1 MHAMNFRSILW
12 LLPFVFSLQGCIFSS
27 GGKRNGGEGEPARG
41 FYAFGNPAYG
51 TSFSMDSTY
60 QVQWTASDSA
70 GTGSVR
76 LSLYKGGAFL
86 ANLATALPAG
96 GVYSWSL
103 PASRALGNYRMGSGS
118 GYSLRIV
125 NASDSSKWDFSP
137 PFTLYSRYSG
147 VVSLTSPAKGAQA
160 KVDSSLAIG
169 WSATGEVGPYLGL
182 QLYKD
187 TVLARTLSTTLSPGL
202 GAYTWSASIS
212 PLGSGD
218 DYHLRVFATYDPSIS
233 QMGPAFRISSS
244 WSGSFSFR
252 EPAED
257 DTLPAGTVAQAAW
270 TMTGNPGASAQ
281 LTLWRDSAQVSFLGT
296 AYVGTSDSTTWT
308 VSAGLPS
315 GRYRLRLTSVSDPAL
330 FAFSPAFFIAG
341 TDPDEY
347 EKDDSLALAK
357 AIGTDGKPQKRN
369 LTLQDA
375 DWMRFDTKKGKQYL
389 VSLRSTAS
397 VYLDVADSAGR
408 QLKELYGSNT
418 QSIFL
423 PAYTGKHY
431 LHAFPV
437 SSTAP
442 GPYQV
447 SVAEFD
453 SGTSPFQA
461 DFASPDENTTWAA
474 GSPYT
479 IAWTPDSLIFG
490 PTVTLALYNDT
501 AFVQYVASYAA
512 NNGSYAWTVPAGLYT
527 GSKYRI
533 RIAPYSS
540 TVGYAYSP
548 YFSISGITPDA
559 YEPDNSRGAAK
570 AIPADGTLQQ
580 RNTTASD
587 TDWVRFDGVAGK
599 TYLASVNAGTAYVY
613 FYVTDSAGL
622 VLSTQ
627 SGSRFSATY
636 APVRD
641 GKYFLRIQP
650 YSGMG
655 AYTLSLTA
663 FDPAKG
669 GLPVDFSAPDS
680 GTVWSAGSSYS
691 INWTPDSALFGT
703 QINLELYN
711 DTVLTQSIYSYLG
724 NTGSYSWPI
733 QAGTYTSGKYR
744 IRISSY
750 ANRSVYGF
758 SPYFTIS
765 GVVPDAYEPDNLR
778 SAAKAIAADGAA
790 QQRNIVYGDTDW
802 VRFDAVAGK
811 TYVASVNSALA
822 NVYLYIADSAGANL
836 VSQSGSRVSAV
847 YSPIRSGKYYVRV
860 MYYSGSGAYS
870 LTLASFDAGQGGVPV
885 KFTNPDTAAAWS
897 AGSAYTAAWAPDSA
911 LFGTYVTLS
920 LYLGEQFLY
929 NLSSYAANS
938 GSIAVTLPS
947 GLATGKNYRLRL
959 TNYSN
964 PQVFGSSQPF
974 SIAGTAPDSLE
985 PNDTLTAAKAVV
997 PDAPRQ
1003 GLSLSYRDK
1012 DWFRFTAKAQK
1023 LYVIQAFSASA
1034 LPTWLR
1040 LWPSTPGAAALV
1052 SATKASSLDSANAIS
1067 WLAPADGEYLV
1078 SVEAASST
1086 SSIYGAY
1093 GFELKEL
1100 DPADYKFAVSAPAAD
1115 AAFPAGGTLSVK
1127 WTDPA
1132 SVKGYVDL
1140 FLYNGDGVVTTVVAN
1155 LSNTGSYAWSVP
1167 AGLPA
1172 RSDYYVKIISRM
1184 SSAIT
1189 GSSEAFSI
1197 SP

>member
-1 MHAMNFRSILW
+1 MHAMNSRSILW

-27 GGKRNGGEGEPARG
+27 GGKRSGAGPEARG
-41 FYAFGNPAYG
+41 FYAFGNPGYG
-51 TSFSMDSTY
+51 TSFSLDSTY
-60 QVQWTASDSA
+60 QVQWTGSDSA

-76 LSLYKGGAFL
+76 LSVYKDGAFL
-86 ANLATALPAG
+86 ANLATALPATG
-96 GVYSWSL
+96 EYSWSL
-103 PASRALGNYRMGSGS
+103 PASRALGGFHLGSGS

-137 PFTLYSRYSG
+137 PFSLYSRYSG
-147 VVSLTSPAKGAQA
+147 TVSLTSPAKGAQA
-160 KVDSSLAIG
+160 KVDSALAIG
-169 WSATGEVGPYLGL
+169 WSTAGDVGPYVGL

-187 TVLARTLSTTLSPGL
+187 TVLARNISTSLSAGKGSYSWTT
-202 GAYTWSASIS
+202 SIS

-244 WSGSFSFR
+244 WSGSFGFR
-252 EPAED
+252 YPGGD
-257 DTLPAGTVAQAAW
+257 DTLAAGTVAGAAW
-270 TMTGNPGASAQ
+270 TMTGNPGPSAQ

-330 FAFSPAFFIAG
+330 FAFSPAFFIVG

-347 EKDDSLALAK
+347 EKDDSLSLAK
-357 AIGTDGKPQKRN
+357 GIGTDGKAQKRN

-375 DWMRFDTKKGKQYL
+375 DWMRFQAKKGKQYL
-389 VSLRSTAS
+389 VSLRAS
-397 VYLDVADSAGR
+397 ASIYLDVADSAGR
-408 QLKELYGSNT
+408 QLKQLYGSNT
-418 QSIFL
+418 QAIVL
-423 PAYTGKHY
+423 PAYTGTHY
-431 LHAFPV
+431 LHAFPP

-453 SGTSPFQA
+453 SGSSPFRA
-461 DFASPDENTTWAA
+461 EFASPDEKTTWAA
-474 GSPYT
+474 GSSYT
-479 IAWTPDSLIFG
+479 IAWTPDSLTFG
-490 PTVTLALYNDT
+490 ATITLALYNDT

-527 GSKYRI
+527 GSKYRL
-533 RIAPYSS
+533 RIAPYASS
-540 TVGYAYSP
+540 AGYAYSP
-548 YFSISGITPDA
+548 YFSISGVTPDA

-570 AIPADGTLQQ
+570 AITDDGTVQQ
-580 RNTTASD
+580 RNTTSND

-599 TYLASVNAGTAYVY
+599 TYLATVNAGTAYVY

-627 SGSRFSATY
+627 SGSRFSVTF

-641 GKYFLRIQP
+641 GKYFLRVQP

-655 AYTLSLTA
+655 AYTLSLA
-663 FDPAKG
+663 SFDPAKG
-669 GLPVDFSAPDS
+669 GLPVKFSAPDS
-680 GTVWSAGSSYS
+680 GTVWSAGSSYA
-691 INWTPDSALFGT
+691 IAWTPDSATFGT

-711 DTVLTQSIYSYLG
+711 DTALTQAIYSYLG

-733 QAGTYTSGKYR
+733 QAGTYTSSKYR

-750 ANRSVYGF
+750 ANRAVYGF

-765 GVVPDAYEPDNLR
+765 GVVPDAYEPDDLR
-778 SAAKAIAADGAA
+778 SAAKAIAPGDAA
-790 QQRNIVYGDTDW
+790 QQRNIVSGDTDW
-802 VRFDAVAGK
+802 VRFDGVAGK
-811 TYVASVNSALA
+811 TYVATVSSALA
-822 NVYLYIADSAGANL
+822 NVYLYIADSAGTNL

-847 YSPIRSGKYYVRV
+847 YSPTRTGKYYVRV
-860 MYYSGSGAYS
+860 MYYSGAGAYS
-870 LTLASFDAGQGGVPV
+870 LALASYEAGQGGLPV
-885 KFTNPDTAAAWS
+885 KFTNPDTASAWS
-897 AGSAYTAAWAPDSA
+897 AGSTYTAAWAPDSA
-911 LFGTYVTLS
+911 LFGTYVTLA
-920 LYLGEQFLY
+920 LYLGDQFLY

-938 GSIAVTLPS
+938 GSLAVTLPY
-947 GLATGKNYRLRL
+947 GLATGGNYRLRL
-959 TNYSN
+959 ANYSN
-964 PQVFGSSQPF
+964 SQVFGSSRPF
-974 SIAGTAPDSLE
+974 SIAGIAPDGLE

-997 PDAPRQ
+997 PNAPRQ
-1003 GLSLSYRDK
+1003 ALSLSYRDK
-1012 DWFRFTAKAQK
+1012 DWFRFPAKAQK
-1023 LYVIQAFSASA
+1023 LYMIQAVSASA

-1040 LWPSTPGAAALV
+1040 LWPSTPGAAALA
-1052 SATKASSLDSANAIS
+1052 SSLKASSLDSMNAIS

-1078 SVEAASST
+1078 SAEASSST
-1086 SSIYGAY
+1086 PGAYGAY

-1140 FLYNGDGVVTTVVAN
+1140 FLYDGDGVVTTIAAN
-1155 LSNTGSYAWSVP
+1155 VSNTGSYSWSVP
-1167 AGLPA
+1167 AGLAA

-1189 GSSEAFSI
+1189 GASGAFSI